1 MRILKIWMGKSA
13 STGFGCDNGGYPKE
27 KYTSIESVEEL
38 VETFDGTAKYYK
50 LTEVDVV
57 SLVGVYNVLN
67 ET

>member
-1 MRILKIWMGKSA
+1 MGRSA
-13 STGFGCDNGGYPKE
+13 STGFGCDNRGYPE
-27 KYTSIESVEEL
+27 ERYTTIESVDEL

-57 SLVGVYNVLN
+57 SLVGFYNVLN